1 MSSSLSI
8 KIGGEAGQ
16 GVQSVSA
23 MLARI
28 LQRLGLHVF
37 ACQDKESRIRGGH
50 NFVHMAA
57 GPQPLYAPSRNLDL
71 LVCLD
76 SLSIG
81 LHAEEVG
88 EKGLVLFD
96 GGMVKD
102 TPEGE
107 KFFGLRLGD
116 IAKETA
122 GSAIM
127 ANSVAVGA
135 AVAWA
140 DVQFDALADQLK
152 SYFAAK
158 GDKVVTQNIA
168 AAKAGYGEAAGRLK
182 KNRFR
187 LELPPTKPE
196 TILIQGADAIALGA
210 IAAGCSF
217 ISAYP
222 MSPATAILEYFF
234 AHREDLGLVA
244 VQAEDEIAA
253 INMAIGASFAGVR
266 AMTSTSG
273 GGFSL
278 MVEGLGLAGMT
289 ETPVVI
295 VNAQRPGPSTGLPTR
310 TEQGDLEFVIHAS
323 QGEFP
328 RAVLTPGTAGQAFRA
343 MIRAFNIAETYGVPV
358 IVLVDQYLCDSLWT
372 EKPFALGDVKI
383 DRGPMHESGAG
394 KPGDYRRYELNTDRA
409 VVPRAFPGSPEALV
423 YADSDEHDES
433 GRITEDAVM
442 RKSQVARR
450 MIKHSH
456 LKEEAQPPQFERS
469 KECEE
474 LVVCW
479 GTTLGAARA
488 AVEMRR
494 RSGVDCCLLHI
505 EQAWPLASNE
515 IIEAM
520 GLARRTVCVE
530 LNATGQM
537 AHLIQAETGL
547 GFDRKILKYD
557 GRPFLPEELV
567 EELERES

>member
-1 MSSSLSI
+1 MPSSVSI

-28 LQRLGLHVF
+28 LQRLGLYVF
-37 ACQDKESRIRGGH
+37 AYQDKESRIRGGH

-57 GPQPLYAPSRNLDL
+57 GQQSLYAPRKQLDML
-71 LVCLD
+71 LCLD
-76 SLSIG
+76 RSSVEI
-81 LHAEEVG
+81 HAGEVN
-88 EKGLVLFD
+88 ETGLVLFD
-96 GGMVKD
+96 EDMFKD
-102 TPEGE
+102 APGGE

-135 AVAWA
+135 ALAWA
-140 DVQFDALADQLK
+140 QIPFDVLAEQLK

-158 GDKVVTQNIA
+158 GDEIVTRNVTA
-168 AAKAGYGEAAGRLK
+168 ARAGFERAAGSLK
-182 KNRFR
+182 RRFD
-187 LELPPTKPE
+187 LDLPVQKPD
-196 TILIQGADAIALGA
+196 TILIQGAQAIALGA

-217 ISAYP
+217 ISSYP

-234 AHREDLGLVA
+234 RRRDDLGLVA

-253 INMAIGASFAGVR
+253 INMAIGASYAGVR

-278 MVEGLGLAGMT
+278 MVEGLGLAGIT

-310 TEQGDLEFVIHAS
+310 TEQGDLEFITYAS

-343 MIRAFNIAETYGVPV
+343 MVRAFNLAEKYHVPV
-358 IVLVDQYLCDSLWT
+358 IVLVDQYMCDSIWT
-372 EKPFALGDVKI
+372 EQPFDLEAVEI
-383 DRGPMHESGAG
+383 NRGSLHTADESSDAR
-394 KPGDYRRYELNTDRA
+394 DYRRYKLGAEDG
-409 VVPRAFPGSPEALV
+409 VSPRAFPGDPKALV
-423 YADSDEHDES
+423 RADSDEHDEQ
-433 GRITEDAVM
+433 GLITEDATV
-442 RKSQVARR
+442 RKSQTDKR
-450 MIKHSH
+450 MRKFEALRSDVI
-456 LKEEAQPPQFERS
+456 LPALYGPEEYD
-469 KECEE
+469 E

-479 GTTLGAARA
+479 GTTLGAALPAIEEYRA
-488 AVEMRR
+488 
-494 RSGVDCCLLHI
+494 SGVKCSLLHI
-505 EQAWPLASNE
+505 EQAWPLAKARVA
-515 IIEAM
+515 EAM
-520 GLARRTVCVE
+520 GHAKKNFCVE
-530 LNATGQM
+530 MNATGQL
-537 AHLIQAETGL
+537 AHLVQAETGL

-557 GRPFLPEELV
+557 GRPFLPEDLAAELG
-567 EELERES
+567 RES